1 MGSSPLFLHGTG
13 DFRLQFSSAAGI
25 LDALIIPLKLRLQE
39 SPLQG
44 LLLRTIHPF
53 PRVEVA
59 LCPGEVLSICIA
71 L

>member
-13 DFRLQFSSAAGI
+13 DFRLQFSSAAVI

-39 SPLQG
+39 SPLQR
-44 LLLRTIHPF
+44 LSLRTIHPF
-53 PRVEVA
+53 PRLEVSLCTGEA
-59 LCPGEVLSICIA
+59 LYICID